1 MSIKVAVVGGGA
13 CGLVASIFAKR
24 AGAEVV
30 VFERTSRFGKKILAS
45 GNGRCNITNENISLD
60 FYHGKYPHFAK
71 YAIKFDTKEFF
82 NSLGLELRAK
92 KGTRLYPLSDQ
103 ASIVLDMLLHESQR
117 IGVKLQSD
125 SEIEKLSK
133 RGEKFIL
140 NNSLEFD
147 RVILACGSS
156 AMPHISGTKIGYD
169 LAMMMGHKI
178 QKPFASLVQ
187 LVSSDETFFKAS
199 GVRSVANIDLFVDD
213 KLKMSQNGDLL
224 FTNYGLSGSAILDLS
239 RTASFALLNRKK
251 VHLIIDLLPHISH
264 DELKHLMQK
273 RGKIDLPIDLWLG
286 GLINKK
292 LVNPILK
299 KASLNRGFTL
309 NKKSINSLVYAIKS
323 LKIDIVDTKGYK
335 KAEVMAGG
343 VDTKDIDPKTMES
356 KLHNGLY
363 FCGEMLDIDGDC
375 GGYNLHWAWGSGY
388 IAGSSAGKA

>member
-13 CGLVASIFAKR
+13 CGLVGSIFAKR

-103 ASIVLDMLLHESQR
+103 ASIVLDMLLYEAQR

>member
-1 MSIKVAVVGGGA
+1 MSIKVAVIGGGA

-45 GNGRCNITNENISLD
+45 GNGRCNITNKNISLD

-103 ASIVLDMLLHESQR
+103 ASIVLDMLLHEAQR

-125 SEIEKLSK
+125 SKIEKLSK

-169 LAMMMGHKI
+169 LATMMGHKI

-239 RTASFALLNRKK
+239 RSASFALLNRKK
-251 VHLIIDLLPHISH
+251 VNLIIDLLPHISH

-299 KASLNRGFTL
+299 KASLNRDFTL